1 MESHCYAP
9 MSAIRRLSLSLVA
22 PPSAILECEEEGRT
36 EWAQA
41 EQGRADSLGIIITLS
56 CSRPSGRV
64 FLPSPCVSF
73 SPSCPS
79 FFYHRRG
86 SLISFLFVRVAF
98 NKLAFDFL
106 PRLVQQ
112 PLCLAPVNSPAFD
125 NRPRPTYA
133 LSLLSSSC
141 PPILLLRLFLPPP
154 PFHVYTPR
162 VPPFI
167 QSSCFFFLLTR
178 VRDAGM
184 SLPCSLVS
192 ARRRSSARSRFLLG
206 PKTRNR
212 GARERIRVK
221 WPEPRSRDSLVQWGA
236 REFQPCEGCFV
247 LFVSR
252 RGVGAVPLRI
262 INILVNRK
270 AAQVFRID
278 ENISLSIAKDILSF
292 F

>member
-1 MESHCYAP
+1 MCNARILNRRSLTTSNTWAKTILVRKLESNPPESWPGPSNPTGNDSSWSSVGRLVGWAGMESHCYAP

-64 FLPSPCVSF
+64 FLPSPRVSF

-125 NRPRPTYA
+125 NRPRPTYT

-167 QSSCFFFLLTR
+167 QFFLLLFSY
-178 VRDAGM
+178 AG
-184 SLPCSLVS
+184 
-192 ARRRSSARSRFLLG
+192 
-206 PKTRNR
+206 
-212 GARERIRVK
+212 
-221 WPEPRSRDSLVQWGA
+221 
-236 REFQPCEGCFV
+236 
-247 LFVSR
+247 
-252 RGVGAVPLRI
+252 
-262 INILVNRK
+262 
-270 AAQVFRID
+270 
-278 ENISLSIAKDILSF
+278 
-292 F
+292 

>member
-162 VPPFI
+162 VPPI
-167 QSSCFFFLLTR
+167 FLLLFSSH
-178 VRDAGM
+178 AG
-184 SLPCSLVS
+184 
-192 ARRRSSARSRFLLG
+192 
-206 PKTRNR
+206 
-212 GARERIRVK
+212 
-221 WPEPRSRDSLVQWGA
+221 
-236 REFQPCEGCFV
+236 
-247 LFVSR
+247 
-252 RGVGAVPLRI
+252 
-262 INILVNRK
+262 
-270 AAQVFRID
+270 
-278 ENISLSIAKDILSF
+278 
-292 F
+292 